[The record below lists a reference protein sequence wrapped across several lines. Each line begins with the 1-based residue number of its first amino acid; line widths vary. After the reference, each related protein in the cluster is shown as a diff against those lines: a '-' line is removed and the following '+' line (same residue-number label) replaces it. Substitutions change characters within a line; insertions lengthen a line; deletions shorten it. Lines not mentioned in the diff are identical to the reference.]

1 MLVVFLELLNQTGQV
16 KHGFLQVC
24 ELSVIVGRFDPVL
37 GLSFRVRGQLCAL
50 RHIALRGVAVAV
62 MHDNSQRF
70 IFPFVVP
77 LHGVCENRD
86 IPCTDVHRCA
96 ALERRRGARVR
107 MRGASVRMAAV
118 TTRCVRGARNGEIIA
133 VTVCHNEKCSFL
145 SNKLPDVHTPAYRGQ
160 AGYQSAE
167 IPSLRGYKRQSARH
181 RQGQRTQTAPS
192 DK

>member
-62 MHDNSQRF
+62 MDDNGQRF
-70 IFPFVVP
+70 ILAFVVP

-86 IPCTDVHRCA
+86 ISCTDVHRRA
-96 ALERRRGARVR
+96 ALERGRGTRMRVR
-107 MRGASVRMAAV
+107 GTTVRMAAV
-118 TTRCVRGARNGEIIA
+118 TTRCVRGARNREIIA
-133 VTVCHNEKCSFL
+133 VTVCHNEKFSFL
-145 SNKLPDVHTPAYRGQ
+145 SSRRPNAHNPVYRGQ

-167 IPSLRGYKRQSARH
+167 IPSLRGYRRQSARR
-181 RQGQRTQTAPS
+181 RQGQRTRTAPS